1 MAYLVLGIV
10 LLLILLVFGR
20 AFVNANP
27 ASLANQ
33 IRIAGGILLL
43 AAAAGLALTGRWVL
57 ALPVGGFALSLLGLR
72 KIAGFSPAGRGRSGK
87 GAAAGQASAVRS
99 RFIEMRLDHDSGDM
113 DGMVLE
119 GKFKGQTL
127 DALAPGSLKELWE
140 EARGDSDS
148 LALLEA
154 YLDRRLA
161 GWREDFQADT
171 ANRQGGAPGSGAMS
185 KEEAYEILGLADGAG
200 EAEIRAAH
208 RRLMKR
214 LHPDSGGT
222 AFLAA
227 KLNEAKDVLLRR
239 H

>member
-1 MAYLVLGIV
+1 MAYLVLGII

-43 AAAAGLALTGRWVL
+43 IAAAGLALTGRWVL
-57 ALPVGGFALSLLGLR
+57 ALPLGGFALSLLGLR
-72 KIAGFSPAGRGRSGK
+72 KIAGFSPAGGRRSGK
-87 GAAAGQASAVRS
+87 GASPGQSSAVQS
-99 RFIEMRLDHDSGDM
+99 RFIDMRLDHDSGDM

-119 GKFKGQTL
+119 GKYKGQTL
-127 DALAPGSLKELWE
+127 DALAPEMLKELWE
-140 EARGDSDS
+140 EVRGDGDS

-171 ANRQGGAPGSGAMS
+171 ANRQGSAPGPGTMS
-185 KEEAYEILGLADGAG
+185 KEEAYEVLGLSDGAS

-222 AFLAA
+222 SFLAA